1 MELTRDGTEIAFT
14 WVPGHVGNR
23 RNLVAD
29 TAAKDAL
36 DDDISGKPIPFSD
49 LKSHVNR
56 YVLELWQSEWK
67 EFPENKLHK
76 IISKLKGLH
85 NLSSDKQKRRDLISR
100 LRIGHSSITH
110 SFLLKGEEP
119 PVCFACDRKITVEDI
134 LPFCSDF
141 IETREKHFTA
151 QSLLCFSFSEY
162 QYFWQ
167 TINLLIVFGSVCVL
181 SNF

>member
-1 MELTRDGTEIAFT
+1 MELTRDGMEIAFT

-36 DDDISGKPIPFSD
+36 DEDISGKLIPFSD

-85 NLSSDKQKRRDLISR
+85 NLSSDKQKRRDCDISTAHWS
-100 LRIGHSSITH
+100 LFYY
-110 SFLLKGEEP
+110 SFL
-119 PVCFACDRKITVEDI
+119 
-134 LPFCSDF
+134 F
-141 IETREKHFTA
+141 IEGRGATG
-151 QSLLCFSFSEY
+151 
-162 QYFWQ
+162 
-167 TINLLIVFGSVCVL
+167 VFRM
-181 SNF
+181 

>member
-14 WVPGHVGNR
+14 WVSGHVGSR
-23 RNLVAD
+23 GNLVAD

-36 DDDISGKPIPFSD
+36 DDDISGKLIPFSD

-85 NLSSDKQKRRDLISR
+85 NLSSDKQKRRDCDISNAHWS
-100 LRIGHSSITH
+100 LFYY
-110 SFLLKGEEP
+110 SFL
-119 PVCFACDRKITVEDI
+119 
-134 LPFCSDF
+134 F
-141 IETREKHFTA
+141 IERRGATG
-151 QSLLCFSFSEY
+151 
-162 QYFWQ
+162 
-167 TINLLIVFGSVCVL
+167 VFRM
-181 SNF
+181 

>member
-1 MELTRDGTEIAFT
+1 M
-14 WVPGHVGNR
+14 
-23 RNLVAD
+23 
-29 TAAKDAL
+29 
-36 DDDISGKPIPFSD
+36 
-49 LKSHVNR
+49 
-56 YVLELWQSEWK
+56 
-67 EFPENKLHK
+67 
-76 IISKLKGLH
+76 
-85 NLSSDKQKRRDLISR
+85 ISR
-100 LRIGHSSITH
+100 LHIGHSSITH

-119 PVCFACDRKITVEDI
+119 PVCFACDRKITVKDI

-141 IETREKHFTA
+141 IETRERHFTA

>member
-76 IISKLKGLH
+76 IISKFKAQLVLG
-85 NLSSDKQKRRDLISR
+85 QTEEKRL
-100 LRIGHSSITH
+100 
-110 SFLLKGEEP
+110 
-119 PVCFACDRKITVEDI
+119 
-134 LPFCSDF
+134 
-141 IETREKHFTA
+141 
-151 QSLLCFSFSEY
+151 
-162 QYFWQ
+162 
-167 TINLLIVFGSVCVL
+167 
-181 SNF
+181 